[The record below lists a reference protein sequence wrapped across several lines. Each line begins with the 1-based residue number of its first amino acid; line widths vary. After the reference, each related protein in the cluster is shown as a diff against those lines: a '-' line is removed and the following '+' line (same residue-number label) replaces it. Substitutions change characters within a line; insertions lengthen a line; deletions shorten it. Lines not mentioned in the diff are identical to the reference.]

1 MSGLVTPGALTL
13 CCSDMAA
20 PPLFWT
26 EADGT
31 RHGYEPDA
39 ARAVA
44 DALGLELH
52 WIFRQWADFA
62 RALAEAECDGIWCGS
77 AITPE
82 REQRFLYTR
91 PYAVFDESVVVR
103 AGDAVGAAS
112 DLRGRRVG
120 AIAGSTNMA
129 LAETFEG
136 AVCVPFDGV
145 TDDVFGDMLR
155 ALQIGEVD
163 AVVDDDVAFLGIER
177 TYPDI
182 RVAFTVATRNPWGC
196 ALALGETELKD
207 ALDHAIAQ
215 ADLPA
220 VWRQWLPTLAY
231 PL

>member
-1 MSGLVTPGALTL
+1 MTRTDALTL

-26 EADGT
+26 DADGS
-31 RHGYEPDA
+31 RHGYEPAA

-44 DALGLELH
+44 AAMELELR
-52 WIFRQWADFA
+52 WVFRQWADFA
-62 RALAEAECDGIWCGS
+62 RTLAAGECDGIWCGS

-82 REQRFLYTR
+82 RERSFLYSR
-91 PYAVFDESVVVR
+91 PYAVFDEAVAVR
-103 AGDAVGAAS
+103 AGDAVAAAR

-120 AIAGSTNMA
+120 AIAGSTNLA

-136 AVCVPFDGV
+136 AHPVPFDGV

-155 ALQIGEVD
+155 ALQIGEID
-163 AVVDDDVAFLGIER
+163 AVVDDDVAFIGIDR
-177 TYPDI
+177 THPDI
-182 RVAFTVATRNPWGC
+182 RVAFAVPTRNPWGC
-196 ALALGETELKD
+196 ALRLGDVELKER
-207 ALDHAIAQ
+207 LDVGIEL

-220 VWRQWLPTLAY
+220 VWEHWLPSLAC

>member
-1 MSGLVTPGALTL
+1 MTPGVLTL

-39 ARAVA
+39 AAAVA
-44 DALGLELH
+44 EASGLELR

-62 RALAEAECDGIWCGS
+62 RALADGECDGIWCGS
-77 AITPE
+77 AITAE
-82 REQRFLYTR
+82 RERRFLYTR

-103 AGDAVGAAS
+103 TGDAVGAPS
-112 DLRGRRVG
+112 DLRERRVG
-120 AIAGSTNMA
+120 AIAASTNMA
-129 LAETFEG
+129 LAETFDG
-136 AVCVPFDGV
+136 AECVPFDGV

-163 AVVDDDVAFLGIER
+163 AVVDDDVAFMGIER
-177 TYPDI
+177 THPDL
-182 RVAFTVATRNPWGC
+182 RVAFTVRTRNRWGC
-196 ALALGETELKD
+196 ALRLGDDQLKHV
-207 ALDHAIAQ
+207 LDDAIAQ
-215 ADLPA
+215 ADLPS
-220 VWRQWLPTLAY
+220 VWRHWLPSLAC

>member
-1 MSGLVTPGALTL
+1 VTGLVTPGALTL

-26 EADGT
+26 DSDGT
-31 RHGYEPDA
+31 RHGYEPGA
-39 ARAVA
+39 AQAVSES
-44 DALGLELH
+44 LGLELH

-62 RALAEAECDGIWCGS
+62 RALADGECDGIWCGS
-77 AITPE
+77 AITPQ

-91 PYAVFDESVVVR
+91 PYAVFDESVAVR
-103 AGDAVGAAS
+103 AGDAVGAAR

-129 LAETFEG
+129 LAGTFEG
-136 AVCVPFDGV
+136 AECVPFDGV

-155 ALQIGEVD
+155 ALQVGAVD

-182 RVAFTVATRNPWGC
+182 RVAFTVPTRNRWGC
-196 ALALGETELKD
+196 ALRLGDDGLKQLLD
-207 ALDHAIAQ
+207 AGIEQ
-215 ADLPA
+215 ADLA
-220 VWRQWLPTLAY
+220 ASWRCWLPSLPY

>member
-1 MSGLVTPGALTL
+1 MTPGVLTL

-39 ARAVA
+39 AAAVA
-44 DALGLELH
+44 EASGLELR

-62 RALAEAECDGIWCGS
+62 RALADGECDGIWCGS

-82 REQRFLYTR
+82 RERRFLYTR

-103 AGDAVGAAS
+103 AGDAVGAPS
-112 DLRGRRVG
+112 DLGGRRVG
-120 AIAGSTNMA
+120 AIAASTNMA

-136 AVCVPFDGV
+136 AECVPFDGV

-155 ALQIGEVD
+155 ALQIGDVD
-163 AVVDDDVAFLGIER
+163 AVVDDDVAFMGIDR
-177 TYPDI
+177 THPDL
-182 RVAFTVATRNPWGC
+182 RVAFTVRTRNRWGC
-196 ALALGETELKD
+196 ALRLGDEQLKQV
-207 ALDHAIAQ
+207 LDDAIAQ

-220 VWRQWLPTLAY
+220 VWRHWLPSLAC